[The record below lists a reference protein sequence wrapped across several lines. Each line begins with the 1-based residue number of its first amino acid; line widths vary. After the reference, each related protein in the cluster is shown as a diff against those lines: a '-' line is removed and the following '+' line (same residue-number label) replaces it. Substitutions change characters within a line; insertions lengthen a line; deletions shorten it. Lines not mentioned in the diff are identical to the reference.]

1 MWAGSNQVPRAIP
14 TEHNAN
20 LLRGIVWHCALLDD
34 DALATAVARAAEAC
48 FKKLPE
54 VGARCTKAGNACLWA
69 LGAMP
74 GGKGAPHL
82 VRLQGKVKQP
92 SARGRLETTL
102 DQTAERVGVTREA
115 LEDQAVPTHGLEHGP
130 PRTTVGEYVAEIVVR
145 GPTDVAVEWQGA
157 DRARLAEPPAAL
169 RKAHAAELKRVDQAA
184 GEIRKTLAAQRL
196 RVERLLMTENW
207 WSYGR
212 WRELYLEHP
221 LLQVLAQRLIWAFG
235 DAEQPT
241 LGAWLDGQLVDVDD
255 RPLDG
260 LADDTQVRLWHPILT
275 PADTVLAWRRWLER
289 HAVTQPFKQA
299 HREIYILTDAERE
312 TGDHSNRFAQHI
324 LRQHQFRALC
334 LERGW
339 QYGLQGSF
347 DSADTATP
355 TLSLPR
361 WKLTVQ
367 FDVEPIEDDELM
379 TPNGI
384 FRYVTTDAVRFTRAT
399 PDSARTVQ
407 QAMRREIR
415 RRALEILRG
424 AQPGALREIV
434 EESLAVLPAPPEP
447 VLLAEVPPVVFSE
460 VMRDVDLFVGV
471 CSVGT
476 DPTWGDGAPAD
487 HAGYWER
494 FAFGE
499 LTPSAQTRR
508 AVLERSVP
516 RLAIAPRCTLEARF
530 LVVRGDLRTYRI
542 HLGSGNIQM
551 EPNNQYLCIVPAK
564 SPSPFPGEPGHI
576 YLPFEGDSTMA
587 VILSK
592 AFLLAN
598 DTAIKD
604 PSITRQIHA
613 R

>member
-1 MWAGSNQVPRAIP
+1 
-14 TEHNAN
+14 
-20 LLRGIVWHCALLDD
+20 
-34 DALATAVARAAEAC
+34 
-48 FKKLPE
+48 
-54 VGARCTKAGNACLWA
+54 
-69 LGAMP
+69 
-74 GGKGAPHL
+74 
-82 VRLQGKVKQP
+82 
-92 SARGRLETTL
+92 
-102 DQTAERVGVTREA
+102 
-115 LEDQAVPTHGLEHGP
+115 
-130 PRTTVGEYVAEIVVR
+130 
-145 GPTDVAVEWQGA
+145 
-157 DRARLAEPPAAL
+157 
-169 RKAHAAELKRVDQAA
+169 
-184 GEIRKTLAAQRL
+184 
-196 RVERLLMTENW
+196 
-207 WSYGR
+207 
-212 WRELYLEHP
+212 
-221 LLQVLAQRLIWAFG
+221 
-235 DAEQPT
+235 
-241 LGAWLDGQLVDVDD
+241 
-255 RPLDG
+255 
-260 LADDTQVRLWHPILT
+260 VRLWHPILT

-334 LERGW
+334 LERDW
-339 QYGLQGSF
+339 KYGLQGAF

-407 QAMRREIR
+407 QAMRRDFR
-415 RRALEILRG
+415 RRALEMLRG
-424 AQPGALREIV
+424 GRPAALHPITDADL
-434 EESLAVLPAPPEP
+434 SWLPAPPEP

-476 DPTWGDGAPAD
+476 DPTWGDGAPGD

-499 LTPSAQTRR
+499 LAPSAQTRR
-508 AVLERSVP
+508 AVLERIVP
-516 RLAIAPRCTLEARF
+516 RLAIAPRCTLQDRF

-564 SPSPFPGEPGHI
+564 GPSAPGEPGHI
-576 YLPFEGDSTMA
+576 YLPFEGDSTMT

-592 AFLLAN
+592 AFMLAN